1 MAATETRIQAKP
13 SNGGRTPERIDE
25 DGTYYSPGVDI
36 YETAGSFVFHADL
49 PGVKAEDVE
58 INCDDGE
65 IGIRGRVRPRQ
76 PETQQFVWR
85 EYGVGDFYRSF
96 TISAPIQV
104 EAIKAELKNGVLTLT
119 VPKAEA
125 AKTRKIPVVT
135 Q

>member
-1 MAATETRIQAKP
+1 MAAAETTIQAKP
-13 SNGGRTPERIDE
+13 SDGGRTPERIDE

-36 YETAGSFVFHADL
+36 YETMGSFVFHADL

-58 INCDDGE
+58 VNCDDGE
-65 IGIRGRVRPRQ
+65 IRIRGRVRPRQ
-76 PETQQFVWR
+76 PTQQFLWR
-85 EYGVGDFYRSF
+85 EYGVGDFYSSF

-119 VPKAEA
+119 VPKAET
-125 AKTRKIPVVT
+125 AKTRKIPVIT